1 MSEHSSLSSFDDLV
15 GVLTAVFDHG
25 AVVVDNITVDQLGSP
40 TPCRDWDVRAVLGHM
55 LGVISNMGNG
65 ASGQQTTP
73 VADFQLHGDYIAQ
86 FHSETT
92 RTSAAWRSCTQHT
105 IVDVGG
111 GPMPAT
117 VALSINLIDTAAH
130 VWDLARA
137 TGGHED
143 LSERTA
149 ATILD
154 LARHIVTDEGRA
166 SVGFD
171 PEIAVDANAS
181 STSQFVA
188 YLGRQP

>member
-1 MSEHSSLSSFDDLV
+1 MSDHSSQNSFDDLL

-25 AVVVDNITVDQLGSP
+25 AVVVDNIIVDQLDIQ
-40 TPCRDWDVRAVLGHM
+40 TPCRDWDVRTVLGHM

-65 ASGQQTTP
+65 ASGQQITP
-73 VADFQLHGDYIAQ
+73 VVDYQLHGDYIAQ
-86 FHSETT
+86 FHAETT
-92 RTSAAWRSCTQHT
+92 LTMAAWRNCTQNT

-111 GPMPAT
+111 GPMPAP
-117 VALSINLIDTAAH
+117 VALSINLIDTATH
-130 VWDLARA
+130 IWDLARA

-143 LSERTA
+143 LPEHAA

-154 LARHIVTDEGRA
+154 LARHVVTPEGRT

-171 PEIAVDANAS
+171 PEIPVGATAS
-181 STSQFVA
+181 STTRLVA

>member
-1 MSEHSSLSSFDDLV
+1 MSEHSSLNSFDDLV

-65 ASGQQTTP
+65 ASGRQIIP
-73 VADFQLHGDYIAQ
+73 VADYQLHGDYIAQ
-86 FHSETT
+86 YKAETT
-92 RTSAAWRSCTQHT
+92 STLAAWRSCTQKT
-105 IVDVGG
+105 IVDIGG
-111 GPMPAT
+111 GPMPAP

-130 VWDLARA
+130 IWDLMRA
-137 TGGHED
+137 TGRSTD
-143 LSERTA
+143 LPERIA
-149 ATILD
+149 ETILD
-154 LARHIVTDEGRA
+154 LARQIVTDEGRV

-171 PEIAVDANAS
+171 PEIPVEASAS
-181 STSQFVA
+181 STTRLVA